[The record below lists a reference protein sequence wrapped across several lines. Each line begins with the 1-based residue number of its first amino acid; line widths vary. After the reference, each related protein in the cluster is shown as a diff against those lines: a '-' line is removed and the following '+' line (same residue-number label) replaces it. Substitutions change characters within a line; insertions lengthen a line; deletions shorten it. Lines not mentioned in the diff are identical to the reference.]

1 MPITQ
6 TLNFKVL
13 KSCSY
18 CCSCSCMVTRSQN
31 IIRSYLLSISD
42 TDEVRCLIL
51 KDNTQPSLSVMTL
64 LYLLP
69 HHQTT
74 EQSVRIR
81 NSNFALQPWCCK
93 MTIRW
98 TSDLW
103 PPPFCFWSFLYPS
116 SISQTTGVESQARM
130 EQIQRIQAELESLTH
145 HISTLGQQID
155 QYQHACSRA
164 KEEQG
169 KMR

>member
-1 MPITQ
+1 
-6 TLNFKVL
+6 
-13 KSCSY
+13 
-18 CCSCSCMVTRSQN
+18 MVTRSQN

-93 MTIRW
+93 MTIN
-98 TSDLW
+98 
-103 PPPFCFWSFLYPS
+103 
-116 SISQTTGVESQARM
+116 
-130 EQIQRIQAELESLTH
+130 
-145 HISTLGQQID
+145 
-155 QYQHACSRA
+155 
-164 KEEQG
+164 
-169 KMR
+169 